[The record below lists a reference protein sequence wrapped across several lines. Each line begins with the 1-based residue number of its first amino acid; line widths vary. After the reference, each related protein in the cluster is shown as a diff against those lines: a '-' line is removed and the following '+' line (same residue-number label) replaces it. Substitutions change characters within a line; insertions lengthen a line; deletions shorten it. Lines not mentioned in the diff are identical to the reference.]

1 MFKKSIGPMDF
12 LLIGKRSCSEDGFIS
27 NITGCHPQQPQAETT
42 MSSASAGTSLET
54 AVLEGRLPPLEKP
67 FDRQVCLK
75 AARYALRVCAE
86 ASKRSTLLRQN
97 AKVAWLSR
105 EEVLPHVGFLLGSGG
120 FNNVYE
126 LEGITLKGRKC
137 PETEQLRQELVSK
150 NKPNKLAIKFLSD
163 ASLRN
168 SNNACDGS
176 ADLLMEAK
184 YLTSIAA
191 LHPHPG
197 IIRLHAVS
205 RGLGTGNAKNFGQA
219 ERAGLFLVLD
229 RLYDTL
235 DKRMKVWRELRR
247 RKMESKDAGS
257 CTRQYFKVMFL
268 QRLLVAVDVVSALKH
283 LHSLHIC
290 FRDLKPDNVGFD
302 YEGTVKI
309 FDFGLAKVSYRKV
322 TFLAYGS
329 L

>member
-1 MFKKSIGPMDF
+1 
-12 LLIGKRSCSEDGFIS
+12 
-27 NITGCHPQQPQAETT
+27 
-42 MSSASAGTSLET
+42 MSSASAGPSLET

-75 AARYALRVCAE
+75 AAKYALRVCAE

-105 EEVLPHVGFLLGSGG
+105 EEVLPHVGLLLGSGG

-247 RKMESKDAGS
+247 RKFESKEAG
-257 CTRQYFKVMFL
+257 TRQYFKVMFL

-283 LHSLHIC
+283 LHSLNIC

-309 FDFGLAKVSYRKV
+309 FDFGLAKVSYQKV
-322 TFLAYGS
+322 PVFYG
-329 L
+329 LLE